1 MESLLAK
8 PSKVSRFRRGS
19 RSVKTT
25 IPIEVAELLKLKPG
39 DTIIWEVK
47 LTNGERVALVK
58 RMAP

>member
-1 MESLLAK
+1 MAK